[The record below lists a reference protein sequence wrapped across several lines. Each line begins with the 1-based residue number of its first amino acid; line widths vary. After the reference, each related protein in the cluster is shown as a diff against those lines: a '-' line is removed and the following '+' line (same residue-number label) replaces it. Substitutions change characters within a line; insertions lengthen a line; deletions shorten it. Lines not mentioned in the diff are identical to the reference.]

1 MITFLKNVVWKGQI
15 KDIEYIL
22 CVKVKTETDEIEDC
36 NLEIITKGEIEH
48 REFIAILLAPRD
60 LQQRVFVSNENSG
73 EFTL

>member
-1 MITFLKNVVWKGQI
+1 M
-15 KDIEYIL
+15 
-22 CVKVKTETDEIEDC
+22 KVKTETDEIEDC
-36 NLEIITKGEIEH
+36 NLEIITKGEIER